1 MKRAQDPLQAR
12 FGKAIGHTLR
22 KIVASVHVCNTKAWC
37 DVPLCLWLF
46 FDTLPGLRLYS
57 AADGWSIQADDTP
70 PEPIDL
76 EESGEIILRDVSRKS
91 VFQRALGRAL
101 QSAWSVH
108 ASPTGEVIGI
118 RFDFGQSITPCVL
131 NWGDELYIAEQYP
144 ADAKKNELREVA
156 IIPGESRQEEG
167 PGCSVSNATR
177 RTCCRRL

>member
-1 MKRAQDPLQAR
+1 MKCAKDPLQAR

-22 KIVASVHVCNTKAWC
+22 KIVASVHVFDTAALC

-46 FDTLPGLRLYS
+46 FDTLPALCLSS
-57 AADGWSIQADDTP
+57 AADGWSIQADGTP

-76 EESGEIILRDVSRKS
+76 QESGEIILRDVSRKS

-101 QSAWSVH
+101 QSAWSVQS
-108 ASPTGEVIGI
+108 SPTGEVIGI

-156 IIPGESRQEEG
+156 IMPG
-167 PGCSVSNATR
+167 
-177 RTCCRRL
+177 

>member
-1 MKRAQDPLQAR
+1 MKRAKDPLQAR
-12 FGKAIGHTLR
+12 FGNAIGHTLR
-22 KIVASVHVCNTKAWC
+22 KIVASVHVFDAAALC

-46 FDTLPGLRLYS
+46 FDTLPGLRLCG

-76 EESGEIILRDVSRKS
+76 QESGEIILRDVSRKS

-101 QSAWSVH
+101 QAAWSVQS
-108 ASPTGEVIGI
+108 SPTGEVIGI
-118 RFDFGQSITPCVL
+118 RLDFGQSITPCVL

-156 IIPGESRQEEG
+156 IMPG
-167 PGCSVSNATR
+167 
-177 RTCCRRL
+177 

>member
-22 KIVASVHVCNTKAWC
+22 KIVASVHVFGTVAPC
-37 DVPLCLWLF
+37 DVPVYLWLF
-46 FDTLPGLRLYS
+46 FDTLPGLRLS
-57 AADGWSIQADDTP
+57 GAADGWSIQADDIP

-91 VFQRALGRAL
+91 PFQRALGRAL

-108 ASPTGEVIGI
+108 SSPTGEVIGI

-131 NWGDELYIAEQYP
+131 HWGDELYIAERYP
-144 ADAKKNELREVA
+144 ADAKEDELRDVPIMPA
-156 IIPGESRQEEG
+156 
-167 PGCSVSNATR
+167 
-177 RTCCRRL
+177 

>member
-1 MKRAQDPLQAR
+1 MKCATDPVQAR

-22 KIVASVHVCNTKAWC
+22 KIVASVHIFDTAVLC

-46 FDTLPGLRLYS
+46 FDTLPGLRLS
-57 AADGWSIQADDTP
+57 GAADGWGIQADDTP

-101 QSAWSVH
+101 QSAWSVQ

-118 RFDFGQSITPCVL
+118 RFDFGESITPCVL

-156 IIPGESRQEEG
+156 IRPG
-167 PGCSVSNATR
+167 
-177 RTCCRRL
+177 

>member
-12 FGKAIGHTLR
+12 FGKALGHTLR
-22 KIVASVHVCNTKAWC
+22 KIVASVHVFDTAARC

-46 FDTLPGLRLYS
+46 FDTLPGLRLS
-57 AADGWSIQADDTP
+57 GAADGWSIQADDTP

-101 QSAWSVH
+101 QSAWSVQS
-108 ASPTGEVIGI
+108 SPTGEVIGI
-118 RFDFGQSITPCVL
+118 HFDFGQSITPCVL

-144 ADAKKNELREVA
+144 ADAKKNELREVS
-156 IIPGESRQEEG
+156 IMPG
-167 PGCSVSNATR
+167 
-177 RTCCRRL
+177 

>member
-1 MKRAQDPLQAR
+1 MKHATDPLQAR

-22 KIVASVHVCNTKAWC
+22 KIVASVHVCDTAALC

-46 FDTLPGLRLYS
+46 FDTLPGVRLS
-57 AADGWSIQADDTP
+57 GAADGWSIQADDAP

-91 VFQRALGRAL
+91 VFQKALGRAL
-101 QSAWSVH
+101 QAAWSVQS
-108 ASPTGEVIGI
+108 SPNGEVIGI

-156 IIPGESRQEEG
+156 IMPG
-167 PGCSVSNATR
+167 
-177 RTCCRRL
+177 

>member
-1 MKRAQDPLQAR
+1 MKCAKDPVQAS

-22 KIVASVHVCNTKAWC
+22 KIVASVHVFDTTALC

-46 FDTLPGLRLYS
+46 FDTLPALRLSS

-76 EESGEIILRDVSRKS
+76 QESGEIILRDISRKS

-101 QSAWSVH
+101 QSAWSVQS
-108 ASPTGEVIGI
+108 SPTGEVIGI
-118 RFDFGQSITPCVL
+118 RFDFGQSIIPCVL

-144 ADAKKNELREVA
+144 ADAKNNELREVA
-156 IIPGESRQEEG
+156 IMPE
-167 PGCSVSNATR
+167 
-177 RTCCRRL
+177 

>member
-1 MKRAQDPLQAR
+1 MKRAKNPLQAR

-22 KIVASVHVCNTKAWC
+22 KLVASVHVFDAAAPC

-46 FDTLPGLRLYS
+46 FDTLPGVRLS
-57 AADGWSIQADDTP
+57 GAADGWSIQADDTP

-101 QSAWSVH
+101 QAAWSVQ
-108 ASPTGEVIGI
+108 SFPTGEAIGI

-131 NWGDELYIAEQYP
+131 NWGDELYIAEHYP
-144 ADAKKNELREVA
+144 ADAQKNELREVA
-156 IIPGESRQEEG
+156 IMPG
-167 PGCSVSNATR
+167 
-177 RTCCRRL
+177 

>member
-22 KIVASVHVCNTKAWC
+22 KIIASVHVFDTAALC

-46 FDTLPGLRLYS
+46 FDTLPALCLSS

-70 PEPIDL
+70 PEPLDL
-76 EESGEIILRDVSRKS
+76 QESGEIILRDVSRKS

-101 QSAWSVH
+101 QAAWSVQS
-108 ASPTGEVIGI
+108 SPTGEVIGI
-118 RFDFGQSITPCVL
+118 RFDFGQSITLCVL

-156 IIPGESRQEEG
+156 IMPE
-167 PGCSVSNATR
+167 
-177 RTCCRRL
+177 